1 MEIYRVGEKIKEERT
16 RRNLSQEDVC
26 HGICSSGTLSR
37 IENGTQKPNLKIQEA
52 LLERLGCSTEN
63 LAFFASNE
71 EVIKHNLELELGVL
85 TMHRK
90 PVGEKLKEYDSL
102 ISDASSTQGL
112 EKQFFLTMEAICGFY
127 SREWELSR
135 VYEQLEMALKL
146 SIPNYEECQMTSIKL
161 LTNTEITILNNLAL
175 VLYRQEEH
183 VRAISIM
190 NYLVRYVENS
200 DFNIETTGKKY
211 PMLIYNLAR
220 MMETIGSYKEM
231 YRTCEKGIEFCKKYG
246 RLAAMPELFY
256 YKAVA
261 CQKLDKIAEAIECLE
276 YAICLYKISD
286 HFDDAKTAQEEYDE
300 LIKCNCNTN
309 HCPEKLVLPQEQI
322 QSSEA

>member
-63 LAFFASNE
+63 LVFFASNE

-90 PVGEKLKEYDSL
+90 PVGKKLKEYDSL

-135 VYEQLEMALKL
+135 VYEQLEAALRL
-146 SIPNYEECQMTSIKL
+146 SIPNYEESKVTSIKL

-190 NYLVRYVENS
+190 SYLVRYVENS

-231 YRTCEKGIEFCKKYG
+231 YRTCDKGIEFCKKYG

-276 YAICLYKISD
+276 YAICLDKITD
-286 HFDDAKTAQEEYDE
+286 NWETAKNVQTEYDE
-300 LIKCNCNTN
+300 LLKCNCIINHTSHNT
-309 HCPEKLVLPQEQI
+309 LPQEQI

>member
-1 MEIYRVGEKIKEERT
+1 MEIYRVGEKIKEERA
-16 RRNLSQEDVC
+16 RRSFSQEDVC
-26 HGICSSGTLSR
+26 TGICSTGTLSR
-37 IENGTQKPNLKIQEA
+37 IENGTQKPNLKMQEA

-63 LAFFASNE
+63 LVFFASNE
-71 EVIKHNLELELGVL
+71 EAEKHNLELELGVL

-90 PVGEKLKEYDSL
+90 PIGEKLREYAGL
-102 ISDASSTQGL
+102 ISDASVTQGL
-112 EKQFFLTMEAICGFY
+112 EKQFLLTMEAICGFY

-135 VYEQLEMALKL
+135 VFEQLEGALRL
-146 SIPNYEECQMTSIKL
+146 SVPNYEECKVTSIKL

-200 DFNIETTGKKY
+200 DFNVETTGKKY

-220 MMETIGSYKEM
+220 MMDTIGSYKEM
-231 YRTCEKGIEFCKKYG
+231 HRTCDKGIEFCKKYG

-256 YKAVA
+256 SKAVA
-261 CQKLDKIAEAIECLE
+261 CQKLDKIPEAIECLE
-276 YAICLYKISD
+276 YAICLDKIMD
-286 HFDDAKTAQEEYDE
+286 KRDIVDE
-300 LIKCNCNTN
+300 LQAEYNELLKYNCKINHEHHNT
-309 HCPEKLVLPQEQI
+309 LPQEQI
-322 QSSEA
+322 QSAEA

>member
-1 MEIYRVGEKIKEERT
+1 MEIYRVGEKIKEERA
-16 RRNLSQEDVC
+16 RRSFSQEDVC
-26 HGICSSGTLSR
+26 TGICSTGTLSR
-37 IENGTQKPNLKIQEA
+37 IENGTQKPNLKMQEA

-63 LAFFASNE
+63 LVFFASNE

-90 PVGEKLKEYDSL
+90 PIRKKLQKYAGM
-102 ISDASSTQGL
+102 ISDASVTQGL
-112 EKQFFLTMEAICGFY
+112 EKQFLLTMEAICGFY

-135 VYEQLEMALKL
+135 VFEQLEGALRL
-146 SIPNYEECQMTSIKL
+146 SVPNYEECKVTSIKL

-220 MMETIGSYKEM
+220 MMDTIGSYKEM
-231 YRTCEKGIEFCKKYG
+231 YRTCDKGIEFCKKYG

-261 CQKLDKIAEAIECLE
+261 CQKLDMVSEAIDCLE
-276 YAICLYKISD
+276 YAICLNKITD
-286 HFDDAKTAQEEYDE
+286 NWETAKDVQAEYDE
-300 LIKCNCNTN
+300 LVKCNCIIN
-309 HCPEKLVLPQEQI
+309 HTSHTALPQEQI
-322 QSSEA
+322 QSAEA